1 MKIDVLTIFPEMFSS
16 VTQES
21 IIGRANKSGILE
33 INLVNIR
40 DFSNDKHNKVDDSPF
55 GGGAGMV
62 MKAEP
67 FFCALDSINAKGKR
81 IIYLSPKGKILDQEK
96 VTELS
101 LMKEIILLC
110 GHYEGIDERIIEHWD
125 IEEISVGDYILTGGE
140 IPAMILIDSVARM
153 IPGVLGSNESHLEE
167 SIYSGL
173 LEYPQYT
180 KPREYS
186 GLDVPEV
193 LISGN
198 HENIQLWKFEQSL
211 LITKKRR
218 PDLFEKYLSLDKFLT
233 KKEHKILERI
243 LKD

>member
-67 FFCALDSINAKGKR
+67 FFGALESINAKGKR

-101 LMKEIILLC
+101 LMEEIILLC

-218 PDLFEKYLSLDKFLT
+218 PDLFEKYLSMDKILT

>member
-1 MKIDVLTIFPEMFSS
+1 MKIDVLTIFPEMFAA
-16 VTQES
+16 VTKES
-21 IIGRANKSGILE
+21 IIGRANNSGILE

-67 FFCALDSINAKGKR
+67 FFSALGSIEAKGKR

-101 LMKEIILLC
+101 QLDEIILLC
-110 GHYEGIDERIIEHWD
+110 GHYEGIDERIIEYWG

-218 PDLFEKYLSLDKFLT
+218 PDLFNKYLVQDKTLT
-233 KKEHKILERI
+233 KKEQKILERI

>member
-1 MKIDVLTIFPEMFSS
+1 MKINVLTIFPEMFSS

-33 INLVNIR
+33 INLINIR

-67 FFCALDSINAKGKR
+67 FFGALNSINAKGKR

-101 LMKEIILLC
+101 QIEEIILLC

-153 IPGVLGSNESHLEE
+153 IPGVLGSDESHLEE

-186 GLDVPEV
+186 GLNVPEV

-198 HENIQLWKFEQSL
+198 HEHIQLWKFEQSL
-211 LITKKRR
+211 LITKIRR
-218 PDLFEKYLSLDKFLT
+218 PDLFEKYLSQDKNLT